1 MEENNKENKKKTWL
15 KKIKNTRGFA
25 LFNTFITSAAVALLF
40 AAICFVYDVYHDS
53 EQDKQLEGSIAKLE
67 SIEKSIDTL
76 QFIKDNLKHIQES
89 LSTRYLGIFPEY
101 ITQINDLFRE
111 LDSTDDVVI
120 FEDVLYYGIKSR
132 PNEFC
137 AFNVQL
143 FKHAMEGGSITVA
156 YYNHRQDPNS
166 GRPVWDNL
174 FHRMVIES
182 RISPEYQ
189 TELKAAR
196 DKELQK
202 LRNANRMSPEASKAV
217 DSTLCEKYFS
227 ATKLKNVTK
236 FWNDVEG
243 YLNQEL
249 VMRGYVSAAEEETY
263 KMCVE
268 IDSVKQHYLGHGK
281 NIRFCDFEAMYRQM
295 SEVIAKYYT
304 KNGIELVP
312 LDEYLT
318 MSCWMVRRGPGE
330 GVSIVL
336 AFPSKYST
344 DEIGFYSEDEAFSR
358 YIGTMLEGV
367 KGQVNK
373 YDAQ

>member
-1 MEENNKENKKKTWL
+1 MEENNKERKKKTWL
-15 KKIKNTRGFA
+15 KRIKNTRGFA

-76 QFIKDNLKHIQES
+76 QLIKDNLKHIQES

-101 ITQINDLFRE
+101 IPQINDLFE
-111 LDSTDDVVI
+111 DMSDTDTVVV
-120 FEDVLYYGIKSR
+120 FEDVLYYGIKSC
-132 PNEFC
+132 PDEFF
-137 AFNVQL
+137 AFNANL
-143 FKHAMEGGSITVA
+143 FRHAMSGGSITVA
-156 YYNHRQDPNS
+156 YYNHRPDPNS

-174 FHRMVIES
+174 FHRMIIES
-182 RISPEYQ
+182 RIAPKYHA
-189 TELKAAR
+189 ELNTAR
-196 DKELQK
+196 DRELQK
-202 LRNANRMSPEASKAV
+202 LRNSNSLSMETSRKV
-217 DSTLCEKYFS
+217 DSTLCEKYFE
-227 ATKLKNVTK
+227 ATRLGDVAK
-236 FWNDVEG
+236 FWKDVEAYLDRDVIVRNSG
-243 YLNQEL
+243 YTT
-249 VMRGYVSAAEEETY
+249 GAEGETY
-263 KMCVE
+263 RMCVE

-281 NIRFCDFEAMYRQM
+281 NIHFSDFEAMYRQV
-295 SEVIAKYYT
+295 SEIIAKYYA

-318 MSCWMVRRGPGE
+318 MSCWMVRKDPRE

-344 DEIGFYSEDEAFSR
+344 DEIGFYSEDEAFSK

-367 KGQVNK
+367 RGRGEL
-373 YDAQ
+373 

>member
-1 MEENNKENKKKTWL
+1 MEENNKETKKRTWL

-76 QFIKDNLKHIQES
+76 QYIKDNLKHIQES

-101 ITQINDLFRE
+101 ISQINDLFHE
-111 LDSTDDVVI
+111 LDSTDEVVV

-132 PNEFC
+132 PNEFYD
-137 AFNVQL
+137 FNVRL
-143 FKHAMEGGSITVA
+143 FEHAMAGGSITVA
-156 YYNHRQDPNS
+156 YYNHRLDPNS

-174 FHRMVIES
+174 FHRMIIES
-182 RISPEYQ
+182 RIAPEHQ
-189 TELKAAR
+189 AELKKAR
-196 DKELQK
+196 DLELQK
-202 LRNANRMSPEASKAV
+202 LRSANRMSPEASKAV

-227 ATKLKNVTK
+227 ATKLKDVKK
-236 FWNDVEG
+236 FWKDIDAYLDKDVIVRNSAYTTEAEG
-243 YLNQEL
+243 
-249 VMRGYVSAAEEETY
+249 ETY
-263 KMCVE
+263 RMCVE

-344 DEIGFYSEDEAFSR
+344 DEIGFYSEDEAFSK

-367 KGQVNK
+367 KGQVGL
-373 YDAQ
+373 